1 MSSSDWLLGFF
12 WCSREESALLP
23 FYCRESHGTSQ
34 SRQLTVNES
43 GSLFTVLFFSS
54 RALNDDY
61 REGPNVWMSE
71 LQSCSDYCIHSL
83 AARVCM
89 NVPFFPV
96 SWNMKEIWKVAP
108 LQAVDILAVFTSWGE
123 ERWTGHLNGAWQ
135 LCFVQQEHSIVWQ
148 VMGNVTRGE
157 KIWTMNELPSIG
169 EVGL

>member
-89 NVPFFPV
+89 NVPFSRFV
-96 SWNMKEIWKVAP
+96 EH
-108 LQAVDILAVFTSWGE
+108 
-123 ERWTGHLNGAWQ
+123 ERDLKGGATPS
-135 LCFVQQEHSIVWQ
+135 CRHFGSFY
-148 VMGNVTRGE
+148 VMR
-157 KIWTMNELPSIG
+157 WRTMNGTFEWCLTALFRSTRAFKCVTSNG
-169 EVGL
+169 KRDERRENLNDERTAVN